1 MQVRLTTT
9 GRLSGEPRTVTLYAF
24 ETPDGALVIT
34 GSRGGRAQDPA
45 WAHNLR
51 ADSRATVKVGREERH
66 VTAREVAGK
75 EREKLWALVTDAF
88 PLYETYQRRTRRII
102 PLFVLEERHARS

>member
-9 GRLSGEPRTVTLYAF
+9 GRQSGEPRTVTLYAF

-34 GSRGGRAQDPA
+34 GSWGGKAQDPA

-51 ADSRATVKVGREERH
+51 ADPAATVTVGREARSI
-66 VTAREVAGK
+66 VAREASGR
-75 EREKLWALVTDAF
+75 ERDELWALVTREF
-88 PLYETYQRRTRRII
+88 PLYETYQRRTKRTI
-102 PLFVLEERHARS
+102 PLFVLEER